1 MTTYKTL
8 LFLCCML
15 ATTFSLA
22 QSTDEKEIAD
32 RVETLRK
39 ALITPDK
46 AVLQELAADEL
57 SYGHSSGLV
66 ENKAAF
72 VDALAG
78 GKTIFTSVTFSDQT
92 IKIAGNAAIVRHHMM
107 ADLNNNNTPTKI
119 DILVLL
125 VWQKQNG
132 KWKILARQAAKT
144 PAAN

>member
-1 MTTYKTL
+1 MNKFIPFFLGCL
-8 LFLCCML
+8 LVSS
-15 ATTFSLA
+15 FSLA
-22 QSTDEKEIAD
+22 QSADEKEIAE

-92 IKIAGNAAIVRHHMM
+92 IRIAGNAAIVRHHMV

-119 DILVLL
+119 DIFVLL

-144 PAAN
+144 PATN

>member
-1 MTTYKTL
+1 MNKYCTL
-8 LFLCCML
+8 LFLCCMM
-15 ATTFSLA
+15 ASTFSLA
-22 QSTDEKEIAD
+22 QSADEKEIAE

-78 GKTIFTSVTFSDQT
+78 GKTVFTAVSFSDQT
-92 IKIAGNAAIVRHHMM
+92 IKIAGNAAIVRHRMV
-107 ADLNNNNTPTKI
+107 ADLNNNNPPTKI
-119 DILVLL
+119 DILVLM
-125 VWQKQNG
+125 VWQKQKG
-132 KWKILARQAAKT
+132 QWKILARQATKT
-144 PAAN
+144 PAAK

>member
-1 MTTYKTL
+1 MF

-15 ATTFSLA
+15 AGTFSFA
-22 QSTDEKEIAD
+22 QSADEKEMAE

-39 ALITPDK
+39 ALVTPDK
-46 AVLQELAADEL
+46 AVLQELATDEL
-57 SYGHSSGLV
+57 SYGHSSGMV

-78 GKTIFTSVTFSDQT
+78 GKTVFTSVTFSDQT
-92 IKIAGNAAIVRHHMM
+92 IKIAGNAAIVRHRMM

-119 DILVLL
+119 DILVLM

-132 KWKILARQAAKT
+132 KWKMLARQATKT
-144 PAAN
+144 PVAN